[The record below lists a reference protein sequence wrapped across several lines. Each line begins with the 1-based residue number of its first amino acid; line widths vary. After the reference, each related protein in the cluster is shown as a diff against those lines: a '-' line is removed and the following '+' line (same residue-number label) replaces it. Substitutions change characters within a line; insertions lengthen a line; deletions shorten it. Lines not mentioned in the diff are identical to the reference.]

1 MRIQYVS
8 DLHLEHY
15 KIYTAEQLNPLQWI
29 KPDPTADLLVLAG
42 DIGNPFR
49 ASYSLFLQW
58 CSENWPQVVIV
69 AGNHEFYRMITT
81 GNHATYEGGKSKEE
95 VIELIRK
102 IVGHFPNVKFLERER
117 LTVSPGLHVLGC
129 TLWSYVPEDMHKY
142 AAAGLNDF
150 RLIPGASVPAYNAW
164 HARDLAWL
172 EAELREIAAAG
183 ERAIVVTHHLPT
195 SQLVSEQ
202 YQDHPL
208 NCCFTTNLEELIK
221 ETKPAAWICG
231 HTHLGNR
238 ATIGGTQLAV
248 NPWGYP
254 GERVPTRNREAILD
268 ITSSVVAPSST
279 HFAEQ

>member
-15 KIYTAEQLNPLQWI
+15 KIHTAEQLNPLQWI

-49 ASYSLFLQW
+49 SSYSLFLQW
-58 CSENWPQVVIV
+58 CSANWPQVVVI
-69 AGNHEFYRMITT
+69 AGNHEFYGMVAT
-81 GNHATYEGGKSKEE
+81 GNHATYGAAKSREE
-95 VIELIRK
+95 VLELIRK
-102 IVGHFPNVKFLERER
+102 IVGHYPNVRLLDRER

-129 TLWSYVPEDMHKY
+129 TLWSDIPPAMYKQVVY
-142 AAAGLNDF
+142 GLNDF
-150 RLIPGASVPAYNAW
+150 RMIPGATVASYGMW

-172 EAELREIAAAG
+172 EAELRQLQLSGAS

-195 SQLVSEQ
+195 PKLISEQ

-208 NCCFTTNLEELIK
+208 NCCFATDLEELIK

-231 HTHLGNR
+231 HTHQGNT
-238 ATIGGTQLAV
+238 ATIGPTQLAI

-254 GERVPTRNREAILD
+254 GERVPTRNREAVLD
-268 ITSSVVAPSST
+268 VRL
-279 HFAEQ
+279 E